1 MKKIVRLTESDLI
14 RLVKRVINED
24 QGKKPSTNK
33 IVELGKELLT
43 NKIVELLCEK
53 MDELVG
59 EKMDDG
65 EDEYTCGWNSD
76 DKRFTIT
83 VEHPTDEPLSD
94 ISEILV
100 DYVNDELNYDVISVY
115 NDSGKKVL
123 HLKYI
128 ND

>member
-24 QGKKPSTNK
+24 KGKKPSTD
-33 IVELGKELLT
+33 
-43 NKIVELLCEK
+43 KIVELLCKK
-53 MDELVG
+53 MDRIVG
-59 EKMDDG
+59 EDD
-65 EDEYTCGWNSD
+65 YTCGWNSD

-83 VEHPTDEPLSD
+83 VKHPTDEPLSD
-94 ISEILV
+94 ISEKLV
-100 DYVNDELNYDVISVY
+100 DYVNNKLNDDVISVY

-123 HLKYI
+123 HFKYT